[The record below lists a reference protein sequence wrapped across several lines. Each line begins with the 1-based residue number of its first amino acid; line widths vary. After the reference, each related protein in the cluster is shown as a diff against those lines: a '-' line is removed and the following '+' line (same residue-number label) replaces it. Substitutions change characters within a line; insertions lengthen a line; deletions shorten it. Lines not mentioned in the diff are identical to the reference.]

1 MTPAENRHRISIHA
15 LRKESDRHIAAT
27 ECDVMLFQSTLS
39 VRRATDTIFGNCH
52 NYGISIHA
60 LRKESDGY
68 VQEVAEHLDISIHA
82 LRKES
87 DLFEIFV
94 PLRQSISIHALRKE
108 SDRSLAA
115 AYSDATGFQS
125 TLSVRRATGDVAFW
139 KRSGI
144 FQSTLSVRRATR
156 HVA

>member
-1 MTPAENRHRISIHA
+1 MDATP
-15 LRKESDRHIAAT
+15 
-27 ECDVMLFQSTLS
+27 FQSTLS
-39 VRRATDTIFGNCH
+39 VRRATDEGVEDDA
-52 NYGISIHA
+52 GLAISIHA

-125 TLSVRRATGDVAFW
+125 TLSVRRAT
-139 KRSGI
+139 
-144 FQSTLSVRRATR
+144 
-156 HVA
+156 